1 MTEHVGAGA
10 GSMNTGALYGLP
22 SQHGNGRG
30 TDEGAI
36 GRVQSQKY
44 GSFRMRGATLLEV
57 RVLEKGLTFRVVCE
71 LSPRER
77 EVLLAGGLTNW
88 VRQNLSQ

>member
-1 MTEHVGAGA
+1 VYERLDAGDELILE
-10 GSMNTGALYGLP
+10 GLKTALETTRPEQSGGL
-22 SQHGNGRG
+22 SG
-30 TDEGAI
+30 EG
-36 GRVQSQKY
+36 
-44 GSFRMRGATLLEV
+44 GATLLEV